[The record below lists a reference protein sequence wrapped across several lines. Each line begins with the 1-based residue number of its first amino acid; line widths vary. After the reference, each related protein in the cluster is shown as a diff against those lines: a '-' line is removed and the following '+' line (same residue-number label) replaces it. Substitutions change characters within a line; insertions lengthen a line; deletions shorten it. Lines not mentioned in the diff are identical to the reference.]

1 MNTKAEAKAA
11 ASLRAAIDAAKSH
24 ARRARLP
31 AAHTAETIESVC
43 EPYLL
48 RSGFLARTPRGRMAT
63 LSAWQHLGLTP
74 PPSDHASNHGEIP
87 LHFGD

>member
-31 AAHTAETIESVC
+31 AAHTAEIIVGH
-43 EPYLL
+43 YAAL
-48 RSGFLARTPRGRMAT
+48 RKTRPLTQRELAHEAKAKQASGLYK
-63 LSAWQHLGLTP
+63 
-74 PPSDHASNHGEIP
+74 
-87 LHFGD
+87 